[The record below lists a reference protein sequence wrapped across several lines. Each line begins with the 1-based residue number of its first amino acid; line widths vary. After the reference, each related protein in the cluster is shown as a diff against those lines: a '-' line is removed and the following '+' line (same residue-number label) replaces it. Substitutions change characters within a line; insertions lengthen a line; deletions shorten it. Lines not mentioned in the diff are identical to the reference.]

1 MAKRVVII
9 GGVALG
15 PKVGSRLK
23 RCAPDTEVVLLDRDR
38 RISYGGCGIPYYVGG
53 DVSELEELR
62 KTMYHMVRDENFF
75 RDVKHFETRTG
86 KEVLSIDRS
95 AKRVLYRDVEDGTE
109 ESLEYDD
116 LVIATG
122 AAPMLPPLPG
132 TDLPN
137 VFVVSNLHDAERIK
151 NMLSSG
157 QLESAVVVG
166 AGAIGIEMAEAL
178 TDLWGAETT
187 LVEMMDQV
195 MPAAV
200 TPVTARMMEKNLR
213 DNEITVYTGTKVSR
227 VLGDQDS
234 GVQAVE
240 TSQGQIPCQAVIFS
254 VGVRPN
260 SHLAEQA
267 GLALGPNKGVLVNS
281 RLMTSDPEIYAGGDC
296 IEQRNLVSGDYMILP
311 LGSLANRQGR
321 VIANNIAG
329 CMDHFS
335 GVVSNFCLKVFEH
348 GLARAG
354 LTFEQARHAGF
365 SPVTTFVVQPD
376 RAHFY
381 PESELMFMKL
391 IADARTRRVLGVEAY
406 GPKLDAVKARVDAI
420 APLIA
425 SRADLC
431 EVSNLEVCYSPPF
444 SSAMDIVNVAG
455 NSAQNVMDGLLLSV
469 EPQEFVELF
478 HSTDCNVLD
487 PRSEAMAARCVE
499 KYGPRWINIPLSQVP
514 YRLKEIPGDKPL
526 YVFCNT
532 GTTSFEVQRYL
543 NAKDYTDVWTVAGS
557 YAAMLKID
565 PDFVS

>member
-1 MAKRVVII
+1 MAKRVVVI

-15 PKVGSRLK
+15 PKVGARLM
-23 RCAPDTEVVLLDRDR
+23 RCAPKDEVILLDKDR
-38 RISYGGCGIPYYVGG
+38 NISYGGCGIPYYVGG

-62 KTMYHMVRDENFF
+62 KTMYHMVRDEAFF

-95 AKRVLYRDVEDGTE
+95 NKRVVYRDVDDGTE

-122 AAPMLPPLPG
+122 ATPVLPPLPG
-132 TDLPN
+132 TDLPG

-151 NMLSSG
+151 GMLSSG

-166 AGAIGIEMAEAL
+166 GGAIGIEMAEAL
-178 TDLWGAETT
+178 TDLWGAETS

-195 MPAAV
+195 LPAAV
-200 TPVTARMMEKNLR
+200 TPVTARMMEKHLR
-213 DNEITVYTGTKVSR
+213 DNEIPVYTGTKVNR
-227 VLGDQDS
+227 VLGDEDS

-260 SHLAEQA
+260 SYLAEQA
-267 GLALGPNKGVLVNS
+267 GLALGPNKGVLVNR
-281 RLMTSDPEIYAGGDC
+281 RLMTSDPHIYAGGDC
-296 IEQRNLVSGDYMILP
+296 IEQRHLVSGDYMILP

-335 GVVSNFCLKVFEH
+335 GVVSNFCVKVFDH

-354 LTFEQARHAGF
+354 LTYEQARQAGF
-365 SPVTTFVVQPD
+365 TPMTAFVVQPD

-381 PESELMFMKL
+381 PDSALMFMKL

-420 APLIA
+420 APLIS
-425 SRADLC
+425 SREDLS
-431 EVSNLEVCYSPPF
+431 EISNLEVCYSPPF

-455 NSAQNVMDGLLLSV
+455 NSMQNVLDGIMLSV
-469 EPQEFVELF
+469 EPQDFVELF

-487 PRSEAMAARCVE
+487 PRSEAMAGPCVE
-499 KYGPRWINIPLSQVP
+499 KYGSRWINIPLSQVP
-514 YRLKEIPGDKPL
+514 YRLQEIPGDKPL

-543 NAKDYTDVWTVAGS
+543 NSMGYTDVWTVVGS
-557 YAAMLKID
+557 YAAMLNID
-565 PDFVS
+565 PEFVS

>member
-1 MAKRVVII
+1 MAKRVVVI

-23 RCAPDTEVVLLDRDR
+23 RCDPDAEVILLDKYRW
-38 RISYGGCGIPYYVGG
+38 ISYGGCGIPYYVSG

-62 KTMYHMVRDENFF
+62 KTMYHMVRDEGFF
-75 RDVKHFETRTG
+75 RDVKHFEVRTG
-86 KEVLSIDRS
+86 KEVVSIDRS
-95 AKRVLYRDVEDGTE
+95 SKLVHYRDVDDGSE

-122 AAPMLPPLPG
+122 ATPVLPPLPG
-132 TDLPN
+132 TELPG

-151 NMLSSG
+151 GMLSSG

-166 AGAIGIEMAEAL
+166 AGAIGLEMAEAL
-178 TDLWGAETT
+178 TDLWGTETT

-195 MPAAV
+195 LPAAV
-200 TPVTARMMEKNLR
+200 SRVTARMVERNLR
-213 DNEITVYTGTKVSR
+213 ENEISVYTGTRVSR
-227 VLGDQDS
+227 VLGDEEN
-234 GVQAVE
+234 GVTAVD
-240 TSQGQIPCQAVIFS
+240 TSEGKIPCQAVIFS
-254 VGVRPN
+254 IGVRPN
-260 SHLAEQA
+260 TSLAEQA

-281 RLMTSDPEIYAGGDC
+281 RMMTSDPNIYAGGDC
-296 IEQRNLVSGDYMILP
+296 IEQQHLVSGDYMVLP

-329 CMDHFS
+329 CTDQFS
-335 GVVSNFCLKVFEH
+335 GVVSNFCVKVFEH

-354 LTFEQARHAGF
+354 LTPEQARQAGF
-365 SPVTTFVVQPD
+365 SPVTAFVVQPD

-381 PESELMFMKL
+381 PTSELMFMKL
-391 IADARTRRVLGVEAY
+391 VADARTRRVLGVEAY
-406 GPKLDAVKARVDAI
+406 GPKLDAVKARVDAV
-420 APLIA
+420 APLI
-425 SRADLC
+425 SSLEDLQ

-455 NSAQNVMDGLLLSV
+455 NMAQNVLDGLMLSV
-469 EPQEFVELF
+469 EPHEFVELF
-478 HSTDCNVLD
+478 HTTDCYVLD
-487 PRSEAMAARCVE
+487 PRSEALAGPCVE
-499 KYGPRWINIPLSQVP
+499 KYGPRWFNIPLRQVP
-514 YRLKEIPGDKPL
+514 SRLDEIPSDKPL

-543 NAKDYTDVWTVAGS
+543 NAMGYTNAWTVAGS

>member
-23 RCAPDTEVVLLDRDR
+23 RCAPDTEVVLLDKDR

-62 KTMYHMVRDENFF
+62 KTMYHMVRDEAFF

-95 AKRVLYRDVEDGTE
+95 NKRVLYRDVDDGSE
-109 ESLEYDD
+109 EGLEYDE
-116 LVIATG
+116 LVLATG
-122 AAPMLPPLPG
+122 ATPVLPPLPG
-132 TDLPN
+132 TDLPG

-151 NMLSSG
+151 GMLSSG
-157 QLESAVVVG
+157 QLDSAVVVG
-166 AGAIGIEMAEAL
+166 GGAIGLEMAEAL
-178 TDLWGAETT
+178 TELWGTETS
-187 LVEMMDQV
+187 LVEMLDQV
-195 MPAAV
+195 LPGAV
-200 TPVTARMMEKNLR
+200 TSLTARMVEKRLG
-213 DNEITVYTGTKVSR
+213 DNGISVYTGTKVSR
-227 VLGDQDS
+227 VLGDEDS

-240 TSQGQIPCQAVIFS
+240 TSQGRIPCKAVIFS

-281 RLMTSDPEIYAGGDC
+281 RLMTSDPHIYAGGDC

-329 CMDHFS
+329 CMDHFP
-335 GVVSNFCLKVFEH
+335 GVVSNFCVKVFDH

-354 LTFEQARHAGF
+354 LTYEQARQAGY
-365 SPVTTFVVQPD
+365 SPSTAFVVQPD

-381 PESELMFMKL
+381 PDAQLMFMKL
-391 IADARTRRVLGVEAY
+391 VADARTRRILGAEAM
-406 GPKLDAVKARVDAI
+406 GPRLDAIKARVDAL
-420 APLIA
+420 APLIG
-425 SRADLC
+425 SQADLS

-444 SSAMDIVNVAG
+444 APAMDIVNVAG
-455 NSAQNVMDGLLLSV
+455 NMMQNVLDGIMYSV

-478 HSTDCNVLD
+478 RTTDCNVLD
-487 PRSEAMAARCVE
+487 PRSEAMAKPCVE
-499 KYGPRWINIPLSQVP
+499 KYGSRWINIPLSQVP
-514 YRLKEIPGDKPL
+514 YRLEEIPGDKPI

-532 GTTSFEVQRYL
+532 GTTSFEVQCYL
-543 NAKDYTDVWTVAGS
+543 NSVGYTDVWTVAGS
-557 YAAMLKID
+557 YAAMLHMD